1 MRRTLTEA
9 LRRQITAAAPAPMEE
24 AEAPVWKPGL
34 GEEAEVPAPVRP
46 PREDPAEDAPAQRA
60 RPDAEGSVRRAG
72 ARAPEPDPQGL
83 LPYERR
89 KRPWTLYR

>member
-34 GEEAEVPAPVRP
+34 GFMK
-46 PREDPAEDAPAQRA
+46 D
-60 RPDAEGSVRRAG
+60 
-72 ARAPEPDPQGL
+72 
-83 LPYERR
+83 
-89 KRPWTLYR
+89 